1 MQRISSVYLAT
12 ILALVTLM
20 AAPGCGRSNARSKQA
35 PEKAEAAR
43 GATPHHRPAKDG
55 KDGRQANGG
64 DAPEEAVPVE
74 VATVSRGPI
83 EAVIRLSSNLEAE
96 RDVTVYAQ
104 APRLVE
110 RLGAERVVAVGNGA
124 NDAGMLQAAALGIAV
139 LGPEGLAG
147 EAWQAAD
154 VVAGIHQAL
163 DLLLHPRR
171 LVATLRR

>member
-1 MQRISSVYLAT
+1 V
-12 ILALVTLM
+12 
-20 AAPGCGRSNARSKQA
+20 APG
-35 PEKAEAAR
+35 
-43 GATPHHRPAKDG
+43 D
-55 KDGRQANGG
+55 
-64 DAPEEAVPVE
+64 
-74 VATVSRGPI
+74 
-83 EAVIRLSSNLEAE
+83 EAE
-96 RDVTVYAQ
+96 QKRS
-104 APRLVE
+104 LVE
-110 RLGAERVVAVGNGA
+110 RLGAERVVAIGNGA

>member
-1 MQRISSVYLAT
+1 MIHLDIPGRGILELEDLVLDLNGTIALDGEVLAGVPER
-12 ILALVTLM
+12 LAALSESLTVHLVTADTQGQAAVIAEQLGVRLVRV
-20 AAPGCGRSNARSKQA
+20 APG
-35 PEKAEAAR
+35 
-43 GATPHHRPAKDG
+43 D
-55 KDGRQANGG
+55 
-64 DAPEEAVPVE
+64 
-74 VATVSRGPI
+74 
-83 EAVIRLSSNLEAE
+83 EAE
-96 RDVTVYAQ
+96 QKRS
-104 APRLVE
+104 LVE